1 MKDSYDFSKGKRGPV
16 VKVPE
21 GKEKIT
27 IRLDR
32 DVVDWFRNVVDK
44 AGGGNYQT
52 LMNNALRD
60 YVEGRS
66 PKFEDTLRR
75 IIREELAAKL
85 NTAQKR
91 TRI

>member
-1 MKDSYDFSKGKRGPV
+1 MKEQYDFSKGKRGPV

-27 IRLDR
+27 IRLDG
-32 DVVDWFRNVVDK
+32 DIVDWFRNVVDE

-52 LMNNALRD
+52 LMNKALRE
-60 YVEGRS
+60 YIEGKT

-85 NTAQKR
+85 DAA
-91 TRI
+91 

>member
-1 MKDSYDFSKGKRGPV
+1 MKEQYDFSKGRRGPI

-27 IRLDR
+27 IRLDG
-32 DVVDWFRNVVDK
+32 DIVDWFRNVVDE

-52 LMNNALRD
+52 LMNKALRE
-60 YVEGRS
+60 YIEGKT

-85 NTAQKR
+85 DAA
-91 TRI
+91 

>member
-1 MKDSYDFSKGKRGPV
+1 MKEQYDFSKGKRGPV
-16 VKVPE
+16 VNVGE

-32 DVVDWFRNVVDK
+32 EIVDWFRNVVDK

-52 LMNNALRD
+52 LGE
-60 YVEGRS
+60 YIEGKT

-85 NTAQKR
+85 NAA
-91 TRI
+91 

>member
-1 MKDSYDFSKGKRGPV
+1 MKEQYDFSKGKRGPV

-27 IRLDR
+27 IRLDG
-32 DVVDWFRNVVDK
+32 DIVDWFRNVVDQ

-52 LMNNALRD
+52 LMNNALRE
-60 YVEGRS
+60 YIEGRT
-66 PKFEDTLRR
+66 PKFEDTLRC

-85 NTAQKR
+85 SAA
-91 TRI
+91 

>member
-1 MKDSYDFSKGKRGPV
+1 MKQQYDFSTGKRGPV
-16 VKVPE
+16 IKIPE

-32 DVVDWFRNVVDK
+32 EIVDWFRNVVDQ

-52 LMNNALRD
+52 LMNSALGE
-60 YVEGRS
+60 YIEGKT
-66 PKFEDTLRR
+66 PKLEDTLRR

-85 NTAQKR
+85 NAA
-91 TRI
+91 

>member
-1 MKDSYDFSKGKRGPV
+1 MFRNQQDDFSKGKRGPV

-27 IRLDR
+27 IRLDG
-32 DVVDWFRNVVDK
+32 DTVDWFRNVVDE

-52 LMNNALRD
+52 LMNKAPRE
-60 YVEGRS
+60 YIEGKT

-85 NTAQKR
+85 DAA
-91 TRI
+91 

>member
-1 MKDSYDFSKGKRGPV
+1 MKEQYDFSKGKRGPV
-16 VKVPE
+16 VRVPE

-27 IRLDR
+27 IRLDG
-32 DVVDWFRNVVDK
+32 DIVDWFRNVVDQ

-52 LMNNALRD
+52 LMNNALRE
-60 YVEGRS
+60 YIEGRT

-85 NTAQKR
+85 SAA
-91 TRI
+91 